1 LLLRRRLGLSDMHL
15 PGLDSVH
22 GQSAD
27 QTGPSGRARRMI
39 ASQLSP
45 FVTPS
50 SAAAG
55 LFAIPALAVALHRL
69 SIEGG
74 EAH

>member
-1 LLLRRRLGLSDMHL
+1 
-15 PGLDSVH
+15 
-22 GQSAD
+22 
-27 QTGPSGRARRMI
+27 MI
-39 ASQLSP
+39 ASQLPP

-69 SIEGG
+69 SIE
-74 EAH
+74 EAKRTSPTV